1 MTHGTPGPGVAVLR
15 IESSCDVDL
24 ATTWRDTMLSRSALH
39 RQTSGMQSALTV
51 WLVERLHVDLGRART
66 MICR

>member
-1 MTHGTPGPGVAVLR
+1 MLASGTA
-15 IESSCDVDL
+15 
-24 ATTWRDTMLSRSALH
+24 H